1 MASSSD
7 TDPDA
12 GLGDHLVAGLF
23 ATHDAADSAIRRL
36 AAAGVP
42 LRAISIVGRN
52 PHTEEHAV
60 GYVNAGERARFY
72 GKYGAF
78 WGGLAGLLLGS
89 GFFFVP
95 FIGSLT
101 ALGPLAS
108 VLVGG
113 IEGAA
118 LGGGASALFGAL
130 STIGVPKDSVLRY
143 ETAIRTD
150 QFMVTVHCASAQ
162 VAQVHQWLEQAG
174 ATEVQGH
181 ALTGATN

>member
-1 MASSSD
+1 MASSKD
-7 TDPDA
+7 TDSA
-12 GLGDHLVAGLF
+12 LGDHLVVGLF
-23 ATHDAADSAIRRL
+23 ATHDAADGAIRQL

-60 GYVNAGERARFY
+60 GYFNAGERARFY

-130 STIGVPKDSVLRY
+130 TAIGVPKDSVLRY
-143 ETAIRTD
+143 QSAIKTD
-150 QFMVTVHCASAQ
+150 QFMVTVHCASTQAAQ
-162 VAQVHQWLEQAG
+162 LRQRLEQAG
-174 ATEVQGH
+174 GTDVQSH
-181 ALTGATN
+181 ALSAAAN